1 MYLIIDSNEFVIF
14 KPCNIYV
21 VISFNKASCSFFV
34 TRKFFQFHEVPGV
47 HGVQTTQFNGDVL
60 YESQIYI
67 NNNLSNGAQDYQGS
81 RKAIVSLFNEVQYDL
96 ILSGSLETIKH
107 QAALEPLLEF

>member
-1 MYLIIDSNEFVIF
+1 M
-14 KPCNIYV
+14 C
-21 VISFNKASCSFFV
+21 
-34 TRKFFQFHEVPGV
+34 KFFQFHEVPGV

-81 RKAIVSLFNEVQYDL
+81 RKAIVSLFNEIQYDL

-107 QAALEPLLEF
+107 QAALEPSLEF